1 MGGRSPESPGRDD
14 LRGRGSECALL
25 DELVAA
31 IRRGESQSLVL
42 RGEAGIG
49 KTALLEY
56 LIASA
61 PDAAIVRAAGV
72 QSDMEL
78 PYAALHQLCGPL
90 LDRLEALPAPQRR
103 AMEIV
108 FGVTAGEAPD
118 RFLVGLAVLR
128 LFSGVAEPSQML
140 WVVDGER
147 WRGQRSAP

>member
-1 MGGRSPESPGRDD
+1 MGGRSREAAGRAG

-61 PDAAIVRAAGV
+61 PDVTVVRAVGV

-78 PYAALHQLCGPL
+78 AFASLHQLCGPL
-90 LDRLEALPAPQRR
+90 LDRLEGLPAPQRQ
-103 AMEIV
+103 AMEV
-108 FGVTAGEAPD
+108 GFGRTAGAAPE
-118 RFLVGLAVLR
+118 RCLVGLA
-128 LFSGVAEPSQML
+128 A
-140 WVVDGER
+140 
-147 WRGQRSAP
+147 

>member
-1 MGGRSPESPGRDD
+1 MGGRFREPAGRAG

-61 PDAAIVRAAGV
+61 PDATIVRAVGV

-103 AMEIV
+103 AMEIA
-108 FGVTAGEAPD
+108 FGVTA
-118 RFLVGLAVLR
+118 R
-128 LFSGVAEPSQML
+128 
-140 WVVDGER
+140 
-147 WRGQRSAP
+147 RSAGSVPRRIGGVESVLGGGRAASAAVRGR